1 MAIPARPAPAA
12 ARRGFGA
19 RRWRDWAWQAAVILL
34 IAAAVW
40 WLASTTLENM
50 RLRGIRS
57 GFGFLAEPAGFDI
70 GEGWLAHDA
79 QRPYWHAF
87 LVGLVNTLRAAI
99 PAIVLCTA
107 LGTALGIGRFSRN
120 ALVRGLCHAL
130 VDLVRNVPLL
140 LQLLTWYLLMTEYL
154 PEAGEPWVWAGVVQ
168 LSKNGL
174 AFGAEQDVLLTPEY
188 LSIVIGLSVYTA
200 AYVAE
205 VVRSGIAAVPAGQL
219 EAAAALG
226 LSRGQVLR
234 RIVLPQAL
242 RLIVPPLTNQ
252 YLNLTKNSSLGV
264 AVGYP
269 ELVSVANTSLNQT
282 GRAVECIAIVM
293 AVYLVLSLLT
303 ASAMGRVNRR
313 FALRER

>member
-1 MAIPARPAPAA
+1 MIPARPAPAA
-12 ARRGFGA
+12 ARTGSGA
-19 RRWRDWAWQAAVILL
+19 RRWRDRAWQAAVVLL
-34 IAAAVW
+34 IVAAAW
-40 WLASTTLENM
+40 WLGATTLENM

-57 GFGFLAEPAGFDI
+57 GFGFLTEPAGFDI

-99 PAIVLCTA
+99 PAIVCCTV

-120 ALVRGLCHAL
+120 ALVRGLSHAV

-140 LQLLTWYLLMTEYL
+140 LQLLTWYLLLTEYL
-154 PEAGEPWVWAGVVQ
+154 PDAGEPWTWAGVVQ

-174 AFGAEQDVLLTPEY
+174 ALGREQDLLLTPEY
-188 LSIVIGLSVYTA
+188 LAIVAGLSVYTA

-226 LSRGQVLR
+226 LSRRQALR

-242 RLIVPPLTNQ
+242 RLMVPPLTNQ

-293 AVYLVLSLLT
+293 AVYLALSLVT
-303 ASAMGRVNRR
+303 AFAMERLNRR
-313 FALRER
+313 FAARER

>member
-1 MAIPARPAPAA
+1 MIPARPAPAA
-12 ARRGFGA
+12 ARTGSGR
-19 RRWRDWAWQAAVILL
+19 RRWRDWGWQAVVVLALV
-34 IAAAVW
+34 AAVW
-40 WLASTTLENM
+40 WLGSTTLENM

-57 GFGFLAEPAGFDI
+57 GFGFLTEPAGFEI
-70 GEGWLAHDA
+70 GEGWISHDA

-87 LVGLVNTLRAAI
+87 LVGLVNTFRAAL
-99 PAIVLCTA
+99 PAIVACTV
-107 LGTALGIGRFSRN
+107 LGTLLGVGRFSRN
-120 ALVRGLCHAL
+120 GLVRGLCHAI

-140 LQLLTWYLLMTEYL
+140 LQLLTWYLVLTQTL
-154 PEAGEPWVWAGVVQ
+154 PEAGDPWTWAGVVQ

-174 AFGAEQDVLLTPEY
+174 AFGREQDVLLTPEY
-188 LSIVIGLSVYTA
+188 LAIVLGLSLYTS

-219 EAAAALG
+219 EAATALG
-226 LSRGQVLR
+226 LSRGQTLR

-242 RLIVPPLTNQ
+242 RLVIPPLTNQ

-269 ELVSVANTSLNQT
+269 ELVSVANTTLNQT

-293 AVYLVLSLLT
+293 AVYLVLSFLT
-303 ASAMGRVNRR
+303 AFAMGRLNRR
-313 FALRER
+313 YAARER